1 MDQLAAV
8 LTAICAKL
16 KIGYA
21 EITLIS
27 YFLPQNQLDLS
38 GIVEW
43 YVEQPEMLA
52 VGCGHIVDGIGLRP
66 KPDGQTVVGGVHEL
80 MQ

>member
-27 YFLPQNQLDLS
+27 HFLPQNQLDLS
-38 GIVEW
+38 GIVER
-43 YVEQPEMLA
+43 YV
-52 VGCGHIVDGIGLRP
+52 D
-66 KPDGQTVVGGVHEL
+66 
-80 MQ
+80 